1 MDLIQGLLI
10 ISSIHLLAAAS
21 PGPDFVLVSQ
31 QTLSHGRK
39 TGFLCSLGIALGL
52 SIHILYSSFGLAA
65 VIASSTTA
73 LWAIKILGGSYL
85 IWLGIKGLKARAMG
99 DNVADHQMNA
109 SENNTQNSVRKSAL
123 KTVAMGFLCNA
134 LNPKAPIYFVSLFTL
149 VLSPDMPL
157 YQLAVYG
164 IWMMMIQMGW
174 FSTVVMILSNP
185 TINQKFQRSS
195 HWIDRVLG
203 GAMVFMGIKVVASSN

>member
-1 MDLIQGLLI
+1 MDLIQGLLL

-52 SIHILYSSFGLAA
+52 SVHILYSSFGLAA
-65 VIASSTTA
+65 VIANSTTA
-73 LWAIKILGGSYL
+73 LWVIKILGGSYL
-85 IWLGIKGLKARAMG
+85 IWLGIKGLKAKA
-99 DNVADHQMNA
+99 A
-109 SENNTQNSVRKSAL
+109 STEQASSAPPTSASVPSSSRTPSPSR
-123 KTVAMGFLCNA
+123 TIAMGFLCNA

-157 YQLAVYG
+157 YQLAIYG
-164 IWMMMIQMGW
+164 AWMMMIQLGW

-185 TINQKFQRSS
+185 RVNDRFQRFS
-195 HWIDRVLG
+195 HWIDRILG
-203 GAMVFMGIKVVASSN
+203 GVMVAMGLKVVASST